1 MRLRSHTPSQ
11 NPSTSPL
18 PLLDEHL
25 QQLDTQPNSTLTSAN
40 TSRHTSNTSIYSM
53 SYHHVPTRHSTP
65 PTPISSPGLFR
76 PPSTQPL
83 NSTTPIELVDGQL
96 LHPAQ
101 YTDMVRETNQ
111 LETDYDPATGRKMI
125 NDYTIIDEIGRG
137 THGKV
142 KLGFDQRTNQMV
154 AIKIVDRT
162 QGRPRLG
169 GKEQREGSETKI
181 RREIA
186 ILKKI
191 RHENVVRLIEVI
203 DDDRSK
209 KVYLVLEYVVLGEV
223 VWQKEADKDDGLP
236 AMTIEEARKCFRDTV
251 IGLDHLHWNGIIHRD
266 IKPANL
272 LWTQDKVTKI
282 SDFGVSFLGRPSK
295 SDNDDGSGD
304 DEPTGYEQDELEL
317 AKTAGTVPF
326 FAPELCSIDSSNK
339 FPITSAIDVWALG
352 VTLFCFIF
360 GRLPFNAETDFAII
374 RSIAEDELFIPRRRL
389 RTNKPELAP
398 DHQLTPEELEE
409 YETEPVDEEL
419 RDLISRLLTKNPTK
433 RILLKDVKRHP
444 WVLRGMEDPVGW
456 VKETD
461 PEHTSHGEKIEVT
474 TEDVETA
481 VSVPSIVS
489 RAKQGLRKLAGAWN
503 RTLRK
508 RGSNATN
515 MGDSKDKTPTSLET
529 PSGRKQGQQKSFF
542 SLFMDDPDK
551 ELQWLGKVDEPRED
565 EMLNQLAPS
574 VSASSIGSSET
585 VNGQTQ
591 KSEQHE
597 QHDQSWL
604 PGVASGSWAPQP
616 KVRRKQSFLA
626 VGNPLTR
633 RHSTFNQDAVRST
646 HLAPT
651 EPPPSSPV
659 DEPAHQFKAE
669 STAALVAPSIARHI
683 NHSVKADELGRGLNT
698 PRKTSSYE
706 DKSPLKAR
714 ALLSGALSGKVSPTA
729 VPSVDYD
736 VLPSFNPVS
745 GSHIP
750 LNRYGRTCNSVIHER
765 FERHQK
771 EEHKV
776 AKAVLGKN
784 ALENIPINL
793 PGGGAYQENQRF
805 QSEDGSGG
813 PSSESTTSP
822 QTDSTMRSWA
832 TAPIA
837 MSPNPRGR
845 LRYCEPPSP
854 RSDGANL
861 VSSSSN
867 ERFANTA
874 GSSFTNSTSFP
885 SIATNP
891 SSVSSDFFFSQYSRK
906 GSMVPTEYSQ
916 ETSYDDEYHQRAI
929 DANLR
934 GRKPS
939 EFLCDAEDEAE
950 TDSDESEGGFCMD
963 RRIKRTQ
970 SITIGQLAR
979 ESDEAKDAALRQT
992 SRPPFRTQISS
1003 RSSGTVKARK
1013 D

>member
-1 MRLRSHTPSQ
+1 ML
-11 NPSTSPL
+11 
-18 PLLDEHL
+18 
-25 QQLDTQPNSTLTSAN
+25 
-40 TSRHTSNTSIYSM
+40 
-53 SYHHVPTRHSTP
+53 
-65 PTPISSPGLFR
+65 
-76 PPSTQPL
+76 
-83 NSTTPIELVDGQL
+83 
-96 LHPAQ
+96 
-101 YTDMVRETNQ
+101 
-111 LETDYDPATGRKMI
+111 
-125 NDYTIIDEIGRG
+125 
-137 THGKV
+137 
-142 KLGFDQRTNQMV
+142 
-154 AIKIVDRT
+154 
-162 QGRPRLG
+162 
-169 GKEQREGSETKI
+169 
-181 RREIA
+181 
-186 ILKKI
+186 
-191 RHENVVRLIEVI
+191 
-203 DDDRSK
+203 
-209 KVYLVLEYVVLGEV
+209 
-223 VWQKEADKDDGLP
+223 
-236 AMTIEEARKCFRDTV
+236 
-251 IGLDHLHWNGIIHRD
+251 
-266 IKPANL
+266 
-272 LWTQDKVTKI
+272 
-282 SDFGVSFLGRPSK
+282 
-295 SDNDDGSGD
+295 
-304 DEPTGYEQDELEL
+304 
-317 AKTAGTVPF
+317 
-326 FAPELCSIDSSNK
+326 DSSNK

-398 DHQLTPEELEE
+398 DHQLTPEELED

-419 RDLISRLLTKNPTK
+419 RDLISRLLIKNPTK

-515 MGDSKDKTPTSLET
+515 MGDPKDKTPTNLEA
-529 PSGRKQGQQKSFF
+529 PGGRKQGQQKSFF

-565 EMLNQLAPS
+565 EMLSQLAPS

-585 VNGQTQ
+585 VNGQNQ
-591 KSEQHE
+591 KPERHE
-597 QHDQSWL
+597 HHDQPWL
-604 PGVASGSWAPQP
+604 SGVTSGIWAPQA

-714 ALLSGALSGKVSPTA
+714 ALLSGALSGKVSPTT

-736 VLPSFNPVS
+736 VLPNFNPVS

-784 ALENIPINL
+784 ALDNIPINL
-793 PGGGAYQENQRF
+793 PGGDAYQENQRI
-805 QSEDGSGG
+805 QSEDGSRG
-813 PSSESTTSP
+813 PSSESTIGP
-822 QTDSTMRSWA
+822 YTDSTMRSWA

-891 SSVSSDFFFSQYSRK
+891 SSVSSDFFSQYSRK

-979 ESDEAKDAALRQT
+979 ESDEAKDAALRQA
-992 SRPPFRTQISS
+992 SRPSFRTQISS